1 MGNPTAQLSYLAELL
16 QSSNDSCLVYSE
28 SLRHFSRSSEWLP
41 FDCAAQQIQIH
52 HSCRLRPLLVFEIVV
67 VGLESLEPIA
77 YCVLGGDFLGIYS
90 GQLTVGLGWFGAR
103 EEEK

>member
-1 MGNPTAQLSYLAELL
+1 
-16 QSSNDSCLVYSE
+16 
-28 SLRHFSRSSEWLP
+28 
-41 FDCAAQQIQIH
+41 
-52 HSCRLRPLLVFEIVV
+52 LRPLLVFEIVV
-67 VGLESLEPIA
+67 VGLESFEPIA